1 MENETKFNLVQWSK
15 ESLDYW
21 FSLAEIYDSYGL
33 PIDLIF
39 IKCREENKLPQVFQK
54 STDNDGKE
62 IMRPR
67 PVTSDEFEDGI
78 QFCVRV
84 RQAGGLDVVTSH
96 LSNSPRSI

>member
-1 MENETKFNLVQWSK
+1 MENETKFNLAQWSK

-39 IKCREENKLPQVFQK
+39 IKCQEENKLLQVFQK
-54 STDNDGKE
+54 ATDNDGKE

-67 PVTSDEFEDGI
+67 PVTSEEFEAGI
-78 QFCVRV
+78 QFCVRI
-84 RQAGGLDVVTSH
+84 RQVGGLDVLMSH
-96 LSNSPRSI
+96 LSNSPRRI